1 MKDFYSKD
9 LTEIV
14 DTFYNSNAQ
23 NYVTEL
29 TNDFDNKLKQ
39 SKLSLSNYN
48 KINVNEN
55 TEEYN
60 YINKSSVLPKE
71 IEKRLYNQ
79 INLIK
84 QMQKL
89 DNNKLYSKEE
99 AFFLIFGDDYISELL
114 SN

>member
-14 DTFYNSNAQ
+14 DTFYNGNAQ
-23 NYVTEL
+23 NYITEL

-89 DNNKLYSKEE
+89 NNNKLYSKEE

>member
-9 LTEIV
+9 WTEIV
-14 DTFYNSNAQ
+14 DTFYNGNAQ
-23 NYVTEL
+23 NYITEL

>member
-1 MKDFYSKD
+1 MKDFYNKD

-14 DTFYNSNAQ
+14 DTFYNGNAQ

-48 KINVNEN
+48 GINVNDN

-60 YINKSSVLPKE
+60 YINKSSTISKE

-99 AFFLIFGDDYISELL
+99 AFFLIFGDDYTSELL

>member
-14 DTFYNSNAQ
+14 DTFYNGNAQ
-23 NYVTEL
+23 NYITEL